1 MNTFIFRSNY
11 LEIDKNRLRVVFA
24 NVNFENSKK
33 EKIFGILLLHT
44 FNMHYYLLGTC
55 TTFKSNTLRSMILHQ
70 QVCTNTG
77 SIITS
82 PKSWLS
88 IQPRCHSIKRAC
100 GLNLFN
106 PRINCCEASFTS
118 LSNHCNTTFY
128 PSIYVHPF
136 TTSFRNV
143 VRSISIALLLWSSF
157 HLSFLEPVHASEEIV
172 VPACIA
178 EKCGKEL
185 TSCFADSKCAEGVK
199 CFMKCA
205 AQDSFGVN
213 ERGLCQA
220 KCYDVHEAP
229 MVRKIS
235 QL

>member
-1 MNTFIFRSNY
+1 M
-11 LEIDKNRLRVVFA
+11 L
-24 NVNFENSKK
+24 
-33 EKIFGILLLHT
+33 
-44 FNMHYYLLGTC
+44 
-55 TTFKSNTLRSMILHQ
+55 LHQ

-77 SIITS
+77 NIITS
-82 PKSWLS
+82 PKSF
-88 IQPRCHSIKRAC
+88 QPRCHSTKRAC

-106 PRINCCEASFTS
+106 PRINCCEAS
-118 LSNHCNTTFY
+118 LNNHCNKTFY
-128 PSIYVHPF
+128 PSIYVHPCA
-136 TTSFRNV
+136 TSFRNV
-143 VRSISIALLLWSSF
+143 VQSISITLLLWSSF
-157 HLSFLEPVHASEEIV
+157 QLSFLEPAHASEEIV

-185 TSCFADSKCAEGVK
+185 SSCFADSKCAEGVK

-205 AQDSFGVN
+205 AQDSVGVN

-235 QL
+235 QW